1 MIHTIIDVCL
11 LVSILDFLR
20 DEPRMRTPL
29 VLPSEGL
36 DGGVGFGGGA
46 GGESSGGLRP
56 KPHKLRR
63 VKVWCGH
70 DNSAAEVQGG
80 L

>member
-1 MIHTIIDVCL
+1 MDTHTIIDVCL
-11 LVSILDFLR
+11 LVSILDFRR

-46 GGESSGGLRP
+46 VGESSTDATG
-56 KPHKLRR
+56 
-63 VKVWCGH
+63 
-70 DNSAAEVQGG
+70 
-80 L
+80 